1 MNDYYYY
8 KKKNGELYRF
18 RVEQDDE
25 PWDPRYDCDGNVGHM
40 MCWYKHYNLGDYK
53 ENKWADPHAFL
64 DDLIRENITDKKII
78 NFIKRGKHNV
88 WMKLQYDRSERT
100 YKLLKEKTFYDY
112 DGTKRNDIVIAV
124 EGKQLEYMVDDF
136 IEELTLGDKRKL
148 LENNGFYFLPLAVY
162 EHSGITMWCGSKW
175 SHFDAQWDCSDV
187 GWIYTTKKEIIE
199 CGGQLKGKRKWRK
212 VTERNWKEA
221 AQIWLEGEVETYD
234 MWLTG
239 QVYGYILEK
248 WDGYDW
254 VDEDSCWGF
263 YSKKWGDELALEIA
277 HEGFTNE
284 PFISEEEME
293 ILCEAYTKQ
302 LEEDE
307 LIDSVA
313 MVFA

>member
-8 KKKNGELYRF
+8 KEKNGNLYRF

-40 MCWYKHYNLGDYK
+40 MCWNRWHQLGDYK
-53 ENKWADPHAFL
+53 ENNYSDPYEFL
-64 DDLIRENITDKKII
+64 YDLMEQNSNKDYYDIREMSITDMLNYLERKGYY
-78 NFIKRGKHNV
+78 FI
-88 WMKLQYDRSERT
+88 
-100 YKLLKEKTFYDY
+100 
-112 DGTKRNDIVIAV
+112 
-124 EGKQLEYMVDDF
+124 
-136 IEELTLGDKRKL
+136 
-148 LENNGFYFLPLAVY
+148 PLAIY
-162 EHSGITMWCGSKW
+162 DHSGVTMWCGSKW

-221 AQIWLEGEVETYD
+221 AQTWLESEVELYD

-239 QVYGYILEK
+239 EVYGYFREK

-293 ILCEAYTKQ
+293 TLCEAYTKQ